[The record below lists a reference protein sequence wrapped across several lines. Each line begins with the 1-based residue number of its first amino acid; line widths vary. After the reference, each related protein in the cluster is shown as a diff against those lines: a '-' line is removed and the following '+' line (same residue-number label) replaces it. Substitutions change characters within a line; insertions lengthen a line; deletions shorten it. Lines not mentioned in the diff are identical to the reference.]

1 MKRAF
6 CLTALIALLAG
17 CKPDEPPA
25 PSDTIDPAIVGAW
38 QVAHS
43 RTITGV
49 RMLPDGNLEPTD
61 NVHDTL
67 TFDGTPGTVIASYLF
82 GTQENV
88 IDLRSDNR
96 IKVYRINS
104 RGGVT
109 ITGEQVPYEV
119 YNDTLYTLT
128 STLRHAHRY
137 RLQGDSLVIERIP
150 DGNTGWTYICSK
162 YFRRE
167 L

>member
-1 MKRAF
+1 M
-6 CLTALIALLAG
+6 TALTALLAG
-17 CKPDEPPA
+17 CKPDEPAA
-25 PSDTIDPAIVGAW
+25 PNDTIDPAIVGAW

-43 RTITGV
+43 HTITGV
-49 RMLPDGNLEPTD
+49 RMRPDGSLEAVD
-61 NVHDTL
+61 NVRDTL
-67 TFDGTPGTVIASYLF
+67 TFNGTPGTPASYLF

-109 ITGEQVPYEV
+109 ITGEQVAYEV
-119 YNDTLYTLT
+119 CNDTLYTHT

-137 RLQGDSLVIERIP
+137 HLQGDSLTIERIP
-150 DGNTGWTYICSK
+150 DASAGWTYICSK